1 MSASSSSEESV
12 RMRGRLQV
20 TEIIACRLILRCR
33 SGWRI
38 RAFTRAHSA
47 KFPSSRKIAGMASIR
62 SLLPAAVLAFAG
74 VAHANDTA
82 VKDASEGFRLGEL
95 RRITAAVPQ
104 VRGHALEGYVEYWA
118 LRLGIDRADRGEI
131 DRFLKKYADT
141 AVADRLRVDWLKQL
155 GKTGD
160 WDAFGAAALGFDTD
174 DSEVAC
180 YRTTFAARRES
191 AEALP
196 VPKGVWEERLT
207 DSCADAFAALAR
219 RKQVSADD
227 VIWRFRS
234 TADGGTILA
243 ASLVAQAL
251 SEGVAP
257 GAEVLQRAHSAPEAF
272 LGAGLAWTSRGRRE
286 AALYA
291 LTKLARNDVAK
302 ARSMWS
308 GMRSKFTEEEQRYAA
323 GQLAYASA
331 RRLDSEEAMTW
342 FKRSGD
348 EGSLTRLGDWQA
360 AWIVRGA
367 LRQGAWAEVLRTI
380 NAMSNTNTGQVDPAW
395 RYWKARALN
404 ELSDRAGAHALY
416 VDLAREFNFYGL
428 LAAEQI
434 IAPLPTPDA
443 LKAGAVKPTAED
455 FKRFDQSAATK
466 RVLKL
471 SELGLRADAA
481 KEWYSVVKDFNDADS
496 LIAAEWMRR
505 KGIWDRSI
513 NTAERTRA
521 AHDFGLRYQMPYATE
536 IKKAATQAA
545 LDHGLV
551 FGLIRQESRFWAE
564 AVSSAGALGL
574 MQVMPSTGKWI
585 ATQMKAGEY
594 RPSQLIDVGVN
605 TGFGAF
611 YLRTVLDQMGGS
623 EPMAAASYN
632 AGPGRARAWRADA
645 ELEGAI
651 YAESI
656 PFNETRDYVK
666 KVLANAVWYSHL
678 SGSGLTSIKKRL
690 GIIPAK
696 R

>member
-1 MSASSSSEESV
+1 MSD
-12 RMRGRLQV
+12 
-20 TEIIACRLILRCR
+20 LRPF
-33 SGWRI
+33 
-38 RAFTRAHSA
+38 FTVVALA
-47 KFPSSRKIAGMASIR
+47 AT
-62 SLLPAAVLAFAG
+62 SL
-74 VAHANDTA
+74 AHANDAA

-95 RRITAAVPQ
+95 RRITAALPQ
-104 VRGHALEGYVEYWA
+104 VRGDVLEGYVEYWS
-118 LRLGIDRADRGEI
+118 LRLQIDRTDRGDI
-131 DRFLKKYADT
+131 DRFLKKYSGT
-141 AVADRLRVDWLKQL
+141 AIGDRMRVDWLKQL

-160 WDAFGAAALGFDTD
+160 WDAFASVSTGFDTD

-180 YRTTFAARRES
+180 YRTALAGRS
-191 AEALP
+191 EAKDMLA
-196 VPKGVWEERLT
+196 VPKGVWEEKLT
-207 DSCADAFAALAR
+207 EACADAFATLAR
-219 RKQVSADD
+219 RKQVSVDD
-227 VIWRFRS
+227 IIWRFR
-234 TADGGTILA
+234 TAADGGTFLA
-243 ASLVAQAL
+243 GSRVAEAL
-251 SEGVAP
+251 PEGIAP
-257 GAEVLQRAHSAPEAF
+257 GGDNLQRAHSSPEAY
-272 LGAGLAWTSRGRRE
+272 LNAGLAWTSRGRRE

-302 ARSMWS
+302 ARSLWF
-308 GMRSKFTEEEQRYAA
+308 GMRNKFTEEEQRYAA

-331 RRLDSEEAMTW
+331 RRLDSDEAIAW
-342 FKRSGD
+342 FKRTGD
-348 EGSLTRLGDWQA
+348 EGSMTRLGDWQA
-360 AWIVRGA
+360 AWIVRAA
-367 LRQGAWAEVLRTI
+367 LRVGAWAEVLRAV
-380 NAMSNTNTGQVDPAW
+380 NAMSVTSNGQGDPAW

-404 ELSDRAGAHALY
+404 ELSDKGGAQALY
-416 VDLAREFNFYGL
+416 VDLAKEFNFYGL

-434 IAPLPTPDA
+434 NAPLPTPDA

-455 FKRFDQSAATK
+455 VKRFDQSAAAK

-513 NTAERTRA
+513 NTAERTKTQ
-521 AHDFGLRYQMPYATE
+521 HDFGLRYQMPYATE
-536 IKKAATQAA
+536 IKKAATQSA

-574 MQVMPSTGKWI
+574 MQVMPATGKWI

-594 RPSQLIDVGVN
+594 RPSQLMDVGVN
-605 TGFGAF
+605 TGFGTF

-632 AGPGRARAWRADA
+632 AGPGRARAWRADTA
-645 ELEGAI
+645 MEGAI

-678 SGSGLTSIKKRL
+678 SGSGLTSIKQRL

-696 R
+696 K